1 MPIVKTAT
9 LDIHYAE
16 DGPADAP
23 ALVFSNSLATNLSM
37 WQVQAQHF
45 SDRFRV
51 IRYDQRGHGTTAVP
65 AGPYTF
71 EQLANDAV
79 ALLDALDI
87 PTAHFVGLSMGGMT
101 ALGLALDHADRIASI
116 AACNC
121 VAGYGP
127 DGVKVWD
134 ERIAAVSETGLEP
147 IIDATVERWFTPPTR
162 AARPDDMAAVRTM
175 IAATPVQGYLGCCGA
190 LKHLAY
196 QDRLAGITLPTL
208 FIAGTHDIGAP
219 AAAMREMHARVA
231 GSRYVELDA
240 AHVSNIERPA
250 EFNAALDEFL
260 TAPTRDR

>member
-1 MPIVKTAT
+1 M
-9 LDIHYAE
+9 
-16 DGPADAP
+16 
-23 ALVFSNSLATNLSM
+23 
-37 WQVQAQHF
+37 
-45 SDRFRV
+45 

-231 GSRYVELDA
+231 GSRYVELAMPRAPRARLIQRFPSCSQAWA
-240 AHVSNIERPA
+240 ARNTTSSSPSRPVSIMPTGSPCDIPA
-250 EFNAALDEFL
+250 GTLIDGWPVASNGAVLPIIGSAFAMISA
-260 TAPTRDR
+260 

>member
-9 LDIHYAE
+9 LEIHYAE

-23 ALVFSNSLATNLSM
+23 ALMFSNSLAANLSM
-37 WQVQAQHF
+37 WQDQAAHF

-51 IRYDQRGHGTTAVP
+51 IRYDQRGHGTSTVP

-71 EQLANDAV
+71 DELGNDAV

-87 PTAHFVGLSMGGMT
+87 AVAHFVGLSMGGMT
-101 ALGLALDHADRIASI
+101 ALGMALDHADRVASI
-116 AACNC
+116 TACNC

-127 DGVKVWD
+127 DGVKVWED
-134 ERIAAVSETGLEP
+134 RIASVSETGLEP
-147 IIDATVERWFTPPTR
+147 ILDATLERWFTAPTR
-162 AARPDDMAAVRTM
+162 AARPDEMAAVRSM
-175 IAATPVQGYLGCCGA
+175 IAATPLQGYLGCCGA

-196 QDRLAGITLPTL
+196 NDRLSGITVPSL
-208 FIAGTHDIGAP
+208 FIAGTHDAGAP
-219 AAAMREMHARVA
+219 AAAMRDMHERVA

-260 TAPTRDR
+260 PS

>member
-87 PTAHFVGLSMGGMT
+87 ATAHFVGLSMGGMT

-127 DGVKVWD
+127 DGVKMWD
-134 ERIAAVSETGLEP
+134 ERIAIAEKSGMKPLCDGTM
-147 IIDATVERWFTPPTR
+147 ERWFTPPFL
-162 AARPDDMAAVRTM
+162 AEEGPDLHTIREQFLSTPTSGYVGCCQAIRDLDYTDRLSGVTL
-175 IAATPVQGYLGCCGA
+175 PVQLIVGA
-190 LKHLAY
+190 
-196 QDRLAGITLPTL
+196 DDPTTPPEASRAIQQR
-208 FIAGTHDIGAP
+208 IAGAALTVIDNASHLCNVEQP
-219 AAAMREMHARVA
+219 AAFNSALLGFLEAM
-231 GSRYVELDA
+231 
-240 AHVSNIERPA
+240 
-250 EFNAALDEFL
+250 
-260 TAPTRDR
+260 